1 MREVEL
7 LKSLCE
13 AHGPSGREHWIYPAI
28 KEAFEPFGEVAL
40 GKLNNMYI
48 HKKGK
53 GKGSIMLM
61 AHADEIFLVVTA
73 IRENGFLEFKGYG
86 IDAKTL
92 VSQEVIIHGNKDV
105 LGVIGIKPPHL
116 MGDEERAKAVSAES
130 LLIDTGYSNETLENI
145 VNVGDFIT
153 LKRSFHE
160 LLNNNVT
167 CKAIDDRAGI
177 VAMYTC
183 AKELE
188 KINHDLDVYFVASCQ
203 EEVGH
208 RGAKMASHEI
218 NPSIGIAID
227 VTFDGGA
234 MGDSDRENKLGGG
247 PVICVGPNIHPKVRK
262 KLMEVA
268 DEYSIPYQIEVE
280 PGNTG
285 TDAWDIQITREGI
298 PTLLISIPI
307 KYMHTSVEV
316 VNMEDIKNTGRIIA
330 RLIEKLN
337 GEELEE
343 LLCF

>member
-7 LKSLCE
+7 LKQLCE
-13 AHGPSGREHWIYPAI
+13 AHGPSGREQWLYPI
-28 KEAFEPFGEVAL
+28 VKEAFEPFGQVSL
-40 GKLNNMYI
+40 GKLNNVYVR
-48 HKKGK
+48 KDGK
-53 GKGSIMLM
+53 GKGSVMLM
-61 AHADEIFLVVTA
+61 AHADEIFLVITG

-86 IDAKTL
+86 IDVKTL
-92 VSQEVIIHGNKDV
+92 VSQEVVVHGNKDIV
-105 LGVIGIKPPHL
+105 GVIGIKPPHL
-116 MGDEERAKAVSAES
+116 MDDEERTKAVTAEG
-130 LLIDTGYSNETLENI
+130 LLIDTGYSNKTLETM
-145 VNVGDFIT
+145 VKVGDFVT
-153 LKRSFHE
+153 LKRDFYK
-160 LLNNNVT
+160 LLNDNVA

-188 KINHDLDVYFVASCQ
+188 RVNHEVDVYFVASCQ
-203 EEVGH
+203 EEVGG
-208 RGAKMASHEI
+208 RGSKMASHEI
-218 NPSIGIAID
+218 NPTIGIAID
-227 VTFDGGA
+227 VTFDGGV

-247 PVICVGPNIHPKVRK
+247 PVICIGPNIHPMVRK
-262 KLMEVA
+262 KLMEFA
-268 DEYSIPYQIEVE
+268 DEYSIPYQVEVE

-330 RLIEKLN
+330 KLIEKLN